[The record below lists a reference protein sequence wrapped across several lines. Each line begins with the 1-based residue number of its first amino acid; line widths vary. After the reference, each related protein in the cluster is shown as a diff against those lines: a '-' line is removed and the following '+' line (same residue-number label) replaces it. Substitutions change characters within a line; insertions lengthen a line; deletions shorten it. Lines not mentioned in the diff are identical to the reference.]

1 MVAIVPAARV
11 LTPVSLVFC
20 QKPRSDELFV
30 CDMVD
35 YSPFMDE

>member
-1 MVAIVPAARV
+1 
-11 LTPVSLVFC
+11 LVFC